1 MGRGKRWLMFLGGC
15 LIILVLTTV
24 IMMNRL
30 DCSKGLCD
38 GPGYGILIIEINVV
52 LLIIFSIVYWIVAW
66 RLNR

>member
-66 RLNR
+66 RLNI

>member
-1 MGRGKRWLMFLGGC
+1 MFLGGC